1 LQLAYRT
8 AYRHAVDEQGFGQRP
23 ATIPVADC
31 EGGEEVQLDT
41 GSVGLAEAGPD
52 RPAPTVS
59 GFDLHGG
66 ALAALLR
73 LPDTP
78 RGDRDGDRGRARR
91 RGDLW
96 RRFKMVIPD
105 NTKPIVNEAD
115 ALEPKLVLGLSSAH
129 RAAASIDFSII
140 RNTRFGRYN
149 LALRAEALN
158 VPNHP
163 QLNLLN
169 GVIRRRSCG
178 DDHLDAPEPA
188 CAQRDEGAQPPVLG
202 EADV

>member
-1 LQLAYRT
+1 MQLAYRT

-78 RGDRDGDRGRARR
+78 RGDRDGDLILHGKEIARR
-91 RGDLW
+91 
-96 RRFKMVIPD
+96 
-105 NTKPIVNEAD
+105 D
-115 ALEPKLVLGLSSAH
+115 AKSTH
-129 RAAASIDFSII
+129 AA
-140 RNTRFGRYN
+140 
-149 LALRAEALN
+149 
-158 VPNHP
+158 V
-163 QLNLLN
+163 
-169 GVIRRRSCG
+169 
-178 DDHLDAPEPA
+178 
-188 CAQRDEGAQPPVLG
+188 
-202 EADV
+202 